1 MVWEMPRIRVY
12 LSGVDVDPT
21 SALYMILN
29 VVDKIFYEYGV
40 RLEVESVEP
49 RPPWGIVSPMPGL
62 GFYAGPEQEV
72 DAVLSSYMEPS
83 SYIEFG
89 DRRIELRGL
98 DEDRVFYEI
107 SDALAEILKSIE
119 GVGEALD
126 YRVWGR
132 NPPPHFSAP
141 VYLTNAEEGVGAA
154 A

>member
-29 VVDKIFYEYGV
+29 VVDKIFYEYGI

-49 RPPWGIVSPMPGL
+49 RPPWGIVTPAPGL
-62 GFYAGPEQEV
+62 GLYAGP
-72 DAVLSSYMEPS
+72 DAEASALSSYAELS

-89 DRRIELRGL
+89 GRRIELQDL

-107 SDALAEILKSIE
+107 SGALAEILDSIE

-126 YRVWGR
+126 RGVWGR

-141 VYLTNAEEGVGAA
+141 VYLTDVDEGVSAA